1 MRWGVYAIMV
11 ARNHLSGDAI
21 PSKQDVELTRKLV
34 EGSRTMTIPL
44 LDHIIVGAI
53 DSADGKGFV
62 SM

>member
-1 MRWGVYAIMV
+1 MYAIMV

-21 PSKQDVELTRKLV
+21 PSKQDVELTQKLV
-34 EGSRTMTIPL
+34 EGSRTMAIPL

>member
-1 MRWGVYAIMV
+1 MYAIMV